1 MGDGQDAFVIV
12 GELLLCVYPFLS
24 SFIAVPLFVAVSCG
38 FGQKLQAK
46 MQSCEWLC
54 FHINIDLKHD

>member
-38 FGQKLQAK
+38 FGQKFNLR
-46 MQSCEWLC
+46 
-54 FHINIDLKHD
+54 I